1 MIVRFD
7 PSVIFAEF
15 FLWALTIVFITLRLC
30 GVIDWAWGWVLAPL
44 WMPIVVFLFLLGIV
58 WLISI
63 IFQDNESRK
72 GR

>member
-7 PSVIFAEF
+7 PSMIFAEF
-15 FLWALTIVFITLRLC
+15 FLWVLTIVFITLRLC
-30 GVIDWAWGWVLAPL
+30 GVIDWSWGWVLAPL
-44 WMPIVVFLFLLGIV
+44 WMPVVVFLFLLGIV